1 MIQHFTKGILFPVF
15 FAILL
20 ILFYGGSTMFRIEKL
35 IAANWRYQCST
46 ASEKE
51 AVDYV
56 NTYATDEVFEFKTC
70 DALRVIN
77 EANQHVIIEFPSPE
91 DR

>member
-1 MIQHFTKGILFPVF
+1 
-15 FAILL
+15 
-20 ILFYGGSTMFRIEKL
+20 MFRIEKL
-35 IAANWRYQCST
+35 IAANWRYQCRT

-77 EANQHVIIEFPSPE
+77 ETNQHVIIEFPSPE